1 MANPWRVPSRT
12 CKQQGERK
20 LIRKA
25 CSSPARRLQK
35 AGNARRP
42 RRPCNQKLLHARSSV
57 RRHTQG
63 DCHCW
68 GTDGSGRLCC
78 GTVRQ
83 PGQLTHCMFQIA
95 IDFYKTSDPSS
106 LLPLPPDLQKW
117 LPVFSGFNGWGPF
130 FFFSFFFLALG
141 ASSCHFQI
149 SCIRQVLSTW
159 TGRSLNL

>member
-1 MANPWRVPSRT
+1 MANPLRVPSQT

-35 AGNARRP
+35 AGNARRL

-63 DCHCW
+63 DRHCW
-68 GTDGSGRLCC
+68 GTDGSGGLCC
-78 GTVRQ
+78 ETMRQ
-83 PGQLTHCMFQIA
+83 PAGPANSLYVSNGNRLLQNLRP
-95 IDFYKTSDPSS
+95 KLSTSARLAKVAPC
-106 LLPLPPDLQKW
+106 LLRVLGLRA
-117 LPVFSGFNGWGPF
+117 
-130 FFFSFFFLALG
+130 FFLALG
-141 ASSCHFQI
+141 ASSCHFKI